1 MKIIIKYWLSIEVR
15 HLWWRVGTA
24 VVGIEKSLSQYILVC
39 QSECIDDEFQL
50 FHICKSD
57 IKEVHMVC
65 DSNEMI
71 LYVRVTRKSLSDD
84 WTKGWRGRE
93 RLRKEKSEKKRK
105 KKTGHVVKKL
115 NVNLLSVDVCEV
127 NKRQIA
133 REHWGRWV
141 LGG

>member
-1 MKIIIKYWLSIEVR
+1 MTFDRGEAFMMTRRYGSCGYWKITFSI
-15 HLWWRVGTA
+15 
-24 VVGIEKSLSQYILVC
+24 YIVC

-93 RLRKEKSEKKRK
+93 RLRKEKSEQKRK

-133 REHWGRWV
+133 REHWARWV